1 MILAGLKAGAKNPD
15 AFGFLVDAYPGT
27 PYALMFRKDD
37 KAFKDLVDGVLSRA
51 MRSGDY
57 GQLFMKWFESP
68 IPPKNVNLDVPMP
81 EKLKELMKMPERAA
95 VSN

>member
-1 MILAGLKAGAKNPD
+1 
-15 AFGFLVDAYPGT
+15 
-27 PYALMFRKDD
+27 MFRKDD